1 MAAVMYGNDRV
12 MYSYVARC
20 VLASLPLRGV
30 GGRTGFMA
38 QAPLAGRGESWAA
51 SYPWAC
57 SQSSGI
63 FVCGQKGKG
72 TEPVSFVV
80 LFRGKCWVSFGQI
93 VSVLSGY
100 WRQGVHY
107 GMINIYI
114 YISE

>member
-1 MAAVMYGNDRV
+1 MYGNDRV

-38 QAPLAGRGESWAA
+38 RAPLVGRGESWAA

-72 TEPVSFVV
+72 QNRFRSSSCLVASAGSLSVR
-80 LFRGKCWVSFGQI
+80 LFQFLVDIGGKGFT
-93 VSVLSGY
+93 
-100 WRQGVHY
+100 
-107 GMINIYI
+107 MA
-114 YISE
+114 